1 MTLLHNPVIRGF
13 APDPSMVRVGDWYYV
28 ATSSF
33 EWFPTIPLHRSRDLA
48 HWEYAGHVEGA
59 VPGNSLA
66 GVPDSG
72 GIWAPSLSWDGER
85 FWVVYSIVRSVGTP
99 YFDTDTYVST
109 ATEAAGTWT
118 APRRIASHGFDPALF
133 HDDEG
138 RLWLLNLQNDHRPGG
153 RRFAGIV
160 LTELDRET
168 LAPVGDTHL
177 LLQHERLVEGPKL
190 VHKDGWYHL
199 VLAEGGTGFEHGVL
213 VARSREIT
221 GPYELDDRPLLTSR
235 DDPSLPLQ
243 KAGHGELVQLPN
255 GSWVLSHLTARPLN
269 TPDGPR
275 CPLGRETA
283 IQPVTWDAEGW
294 PRLRH
299 GGPHPSTEVDVS
311 THPRLEGGAAA
322 SAHRGPEA
330 QIGTP
335 AHPALQTQL
344 GAPAHP
350 GPQAQTGAPAQPHP
364 AVRTAVPTHPRP
376 QDETA
381 APAPP
386 HPAIDAAG
394 PTHARPQTQMATPA
408 PPGPQTRIG
417 APAPAHPAVQ
427 PGTPTHPRPEDET
440 AAPTHPQPAIDAA
453 APISPRPQTQPVI
466 PAPGPQAQTGPQTH
480 PWSQPQPQ
488 PGTPT
493 HPGPQ
498 AHPGT
503 PAQPHPAIQPAV
515 PPHPRS
521 SEQPALTNDPL
532 HWPWST
538 LRAAPDPSWV
548 DAAARPGWIRLRG
561 RHGPESWWAHS
572 LLAQR
577 ITEHRA
583 EAEVTVEARPST
595 FTQAAGLVLWYNT
608 ESYLALDLT
617 WAEPEGEEQRG
628 QQWRGGGG
636 RTVLSLVERDEGS
649 TRQVAVVD
657 VPTESAFTLGVTV
670 EDGVARF
677 WRVDGAG
684 PRTPVG
690 PELDFTR
697 LSDDHGSKL
706 RFTGAMAGI
715 HAVDLVGAAF
725 TADFTGFR
733 LSCGQ
738 RSKFR
743 KSGGH
748 EDPRSPTS
756 SRLHRVNLG

>member
-48 HWEYAGHVEGA
+48 HWEYTGHVEGA

-109 ATEAAGTWT
+109 ATEAAGAWT

-133 HDDEG
+133 HDEG

-168 LAPVGDTHL
+168 LAPVGDTRL

-221 GPYELDDRPLLTSR
+221 GPYELDSQPLLTSR

-243 KAGHGELVQLPN
+243 KAGHGELVQLPD

-283 IQPVTWDAEGW
+283 IQPVTWNAEGW

-299 GGPHPSTEVDVS
+299 GGPHPSLKVDVS
-311 THPRLEGGAAA
+311 THPRWEGETTAP
-322 SAHRGPEA
+322 AHPGPEA

-335 AHPALQTQL
+335 THPALQTQL
-344 GAPAHP
+344 GTPAHP
-350 GPQAQTGAPAQPHP
+350 GPPDQTGAQTPSQ
-364 AVRTAVPTHPRP
+364 P
-376 QDETA
+376 QDEPAT
-381 APAPP
+381 PAPP
-386 HPAIDAAG
+386 HPA
-394 PTHARPQTQMATPA
+394 
-408 PPGPQTRIG
+408 
-417 APAPAHPAVQ
+417 VQ
-427 PGTPTHPRPEDET
+427 PSTPTHPHPAIDT
-440 AAPTHPQPAIDAA
+440 AAPT
-453 APISPRPQTQPVI
+453 
-466 PAPGPQAQTGPQTH
+466 
-480 PWSQPQPQ
+480 
-488 PGTPT
+488 
-493 HPGPQ
+493 
-498 AHPGT
+498 
-503 PAQPHPAIQPAV
+503 
-515 PPHPRS
+515 HPRS

-532 HWPWST
+532 GWPWST

-572 LLAQR
+572 LLARR

-583 EAEVTVEARPST
+583 EAEVTVEARPAT

-628 QQWRGGGG
+628 QQWPGGGG

-657 VPTESAFTLGVTV
+657 VHTESAFTIGVTV

-677 WRVDGAG
+677 WSLDGDG
-684 PRTPVG
+684 VRTHIG

-733 LSCGQ
+733 LSCG
-738 RSKFR
+738 
-743 KSGGH
+743 
-748 EDPRSPTS
+748 
-756 SRLHRVNLG
+756 